1 MAAPDRLI
9 YPASP
14 AWRGPEMVL
23 LNSVVSVFAGSFGVV
38 GIVAVVGGLVSGSAA
53 PVLFGIFWSVIY
65 GFIGRTYLH
74 LASRLEF
81 ADGVLAWRCSLPWS
95 PRMRPGRV
103 RAFRWP
109 ASSRSRYA
117 GIELDDGRKLLVL
130 PRPGLMEF
138 IDGVRDADPAIVVEV
153 RTGNRWS
160 QRMSV
165 EPMGYVRQRLVAS
178 GASRR
183 FRISLSVLVSLVLLG
198 VLAELSLT
206 LIGPQ
211 ENFQTLRSDLAKVH
225 LPSGYR
231 LISTRQAGTDCAHE
245 QCSLTQTW
253 AWMPTSGRTSNAAC
267 TDVQHAMI
275 SAFSGVDSNAPMPA
289 SASCDYYAI
298 LGDLLH
304 PGQGKRTIEAIVR
317 TGQAQANDRF
327 LIEVTASYG

>member
-165 EPMGYVRQRLVAS
+165 EPMGYVRQRLVAT

-198 VLAELSLT
+198 VVAELSLT

-253 AWMPTSGRTSNAAC
+253 AWMPSSGRTSPGAC
-267 TDVQHAMI
+267 ADVHHAMI
-275 SAFSGVDSNAPMPA
+275 SAFSGVDSNSPIPA
-289 SASCDYYAI
+289 SVSCYYYAI
-298 LGDLLH
+298 LGDL
-304 PGQGKRTIEAIVR
+304 PGPSIASTAI
-317 TGQAQANDRF
+317 
-327 LIEVTASYG
+327 

>member
-165 EPMGYVRQRLVAS
+165 EPMGYVRQRLVAA
-178 GASRR
+178 GARR
-183 FRISLSVLVSLVLLG
+183 RLRIYHSVLVSLVLLG
-198 VLAELSLT
+198 VVAELSLT

-267 TDVQHAMI
+267 TDVQHAMTQ
-275 SAFSGVDSNAPMPA
+275 SWETCFTQGRGNARSKP
-289 SASCDYYAI
+289 
-298 LGDLLH
+298 
-304 PGQGKRTIEAIVR
+304 
-317 TGQAQANDRF
+317 
-327 LIEVTASYG
+327 